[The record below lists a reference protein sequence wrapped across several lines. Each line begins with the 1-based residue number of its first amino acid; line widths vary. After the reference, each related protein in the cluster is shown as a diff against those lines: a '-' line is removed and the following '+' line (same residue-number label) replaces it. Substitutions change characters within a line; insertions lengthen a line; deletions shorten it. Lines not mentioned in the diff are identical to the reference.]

1 MLNNL
6 NTSLSHVLDVWRQ
19 QPENSNQP
27 NPYLKIGAGN
37 RWSWKRT
44 YVSFNQAT
52 FTIVELNFFQ
62 RVARFVF
69 GDHQTNFQRMMTI
82 LSTQPNLPRKFVRR
96 MNEIWEKSYPNQSH
110 FLIPLPPK
118 AIKQVIVDVE
128 PEVKDDS
135 GKPPAPSVPS
145 FKPTPFGSPFKPT
158 LQLDPAFDFT
168 KRPPAYDFTLNP
180 FATDS
185 FTNPPPKVSRT
196 PTGGIVV
203 DSSFHG
209 GNNKVFSNQTFVNNR
224 FIDVI

>member
-1 MLNNL
+1 MTNNL
-6 NTSLSHVLDVWRQ
+6 NTTLSHVLDVWCQ
-19 QPENSNQP
+19 QPENSNPP

-69 GDHQTNFQRMMTI
+69 GDHQTNFKRMMTI
-82 LSTQPNLPRKFVRR
+82 LSTESNLPRKFVRR
-96 MNEIWEKSYPNQSH
+96 MNEIWEKAYPNQSH

-118 AIKQVIVDVE
+118 AIQHVMTNLKPD
-128 PEVKDDS
+128 VKDNS
-135 GKPPAPSVPS
+135 GKPSQPAPPVPN
-145 FKPTPFGSPFKPT
+145 FTPTSLGSTFKPT
-158 LQLDPAFDFT
+158 LQLDPLLFDFT
-168 KRPPAYDFTLNP
+168 KRPPTYDFSSNP
-180 FATDS
+180 FDTDS
-185 FTNPPPKVSRT
+185 FKIFQT

-224 FIDVI
+224 VIEVS